1 MSEPNVSLFSI
12 LKLITWLIATILAV
26 VVVLIVCGGAA
37 GWLLHRLWPAIE
49 IGTSV
54 LVGVVATGISLQ
66 IFGKGL
72 GGFAASFAGNSSD
85 TPFEEDD
92 DDDDVPP
99 IYITNLPPEA
109 ARRYTPPRGRPK
121 RRRQ

>member
-12 LKLITWLIATILAV
+12 LKLIAWLIATILAV
-26 VVVLIVCGGAA
+26 IVVLIVCGGAS

-54 LVGVVATGISLQ
+54 LIGVVATGISLQ
-66 IFGKGL
+66 IFGKSL

-85 TPFEEDD
+85 TPSEEDD
-92 DDDDVPP
+92 DDDDGPP
-99 IYITNLPPEA
+99 IYITNLPPEV
-109 ARRYTPPRGRPK
+109 ARRYTPPRKSTK